1 MRRYPLP
8 SLGRMTAIR
17 YALLF
22 RTYANFYARARPAV
36 RRSRLSWHGK
46 IVGTPMCK
54 CTPTMRTPFCGK
66 PGCEWP
72 TQGITHIP
80 PLRRNGLPVFRSG
93 YSDGRLPSVRV
104 FGGGGGGSCGD
115 TVSYGAPGGLGGGGA
130 GGGRGGGPSAA
141 FYHERSD

>member
-1 MRRYPLP
+1 
-8 SLGRMTAIR
+8 
-17 YALLF
+17 
-22 RTYANFYARARPAV
+22 
-36 RRSRLSWHGK
+36 
-46 IVGTPMCK
+46 MCK

-80 PLRRNGLPVFRSG
+80 LLRRNGLPVFRSG
-93 YSDGRLPSVRV
+93 YSDGRFLSVRV
-104 FGGGGGGSCGD
+104 FGGGGGGGGSCGD
-115 TVSYGAPGGLGGGGA
+115 TVFYGAPGDLGGGGA